1 MTSSKKYLF
10 AYSGYTGQGQRT
22 SGEVRA
28 QNIEWARHKL
38 RRQGLRINSIKRAF
52 HPPFSQRQIVVPAD
66 IASFTQQLAM
76 LVKVGIPLSKS
87 FAILAAS
94 CNKSIM
100 KMLIEEVSD
109 DVATGD
115 SFSKALR
122 KHPKQFDDL
131 FCNMVEAAE
140 LSGELGTVLERLST
154 HKERSER
161 LKKHLKKALTYPCI
175 VVLVAILVTG
185 VLLTKVVPEFARTF
199 TEFGAELPALTLFV
213 LELSELI
220 QGFWLYGLLICTA
233 CCGCFYLALKR
244 SKKISLL
251 MDRMVLKLP
260 IVGNLLRNA
269 ILARF
274 STTLAT
280 TFNAGLPILDAL
292 RSAARTAGNS
302 YYTQS
307 ILDLRQD
314 LACGVS
320 LHQAISKQTLFP
332 IALQQMILVG
342 EESGTLGQILDRA
355 GRFYEQDMQL
365 SLDTLTQLTEPLIML
380 VLGLVVGGLLLA
392 MYLPIF
398 QIGSI
403 I

>member
-10 AYSGYTGQGQRT
+10 AYSGYTSQSQHI

-28 QNIEWARHKL
+28 QSIELARHKL
-38 RRQGLRINSIKRAF
+38 RRQGLRVNSIKRAF
-52 HPPFSQRQIVVPAD
+52 HPPFSQQQTVVAAD

-76 LVKVGIPLSKS
+76 LIKVGIPLSKC
-87 FAILAAS
+87 FAILATS

-100 KMLIEEVSD
+100 KILIEEIRD

-131 FCNMVEAAE
+131 FCNMVESAE
-140 LSGELGTVLERLST
+140 LSGELGTVLERLSSY
-154 HKERSER
+154 KERSER
-161 LKKHLKKALTYPCI
+161 LKRHLKKALTYPCI
-175 VVLVAILVTG
+175 VVVVAILVTG

-199 TEFGAELPALTLFV
+199 TEFGAELPPLTLFV

-233 CCGCFYLALKR
+233 CYGCFYLALKR

-251 MDRMVLKLP
+251 MDRIVLKLP

-274 STTLAT
+274 SATLAT
-280 TFNAGLPILDAL
+280 TFNAGLPILEAL

-302 YYTQS
+302 HYTQS
-307 ILDLRQD
+307 ILNLRQD
-314 LACGVS
+314 LAHGVS

-332 IALQQMILVG
+332 KALQQMILVG

-355 GRFYEQDMQL
+355 GRFYEQDLEL
-365 SLDTLTQLTEPLIML
+365 SLQTITQLTEPLVML
-380 VLGLVVGGLLLA
+380 VLGLLVGGLLLA

>member
-22 SGEVRA
+22 SGKVRA

-52 HPPFSQRQIVVPAD
+52 HPPFSQRQIIVPAD
-66 IASFTQQLAM
+66 IALFTQQLAM

-109 DVATGD
+109 DIATGD

-122 KHPKQFDDL
+122 KHPEQFDDL

-140 LSGELGTVLERLST
+140 LSGELGTVLERLAT

-220 QGFWLYGLLICTA
+220 QGFWLYSLLICTA

-251 MDRMVLKLP
+251 MDRIVLKLP
-260 IVGNLLRNA
+260 IVGNLLKNA

-280 TFNAGLPILDAL
+280 TFNAGLPILEAL

-302 YYTQS
+302 HYTQS

-355 GRFYEQDMQL
+355 GRFYEQDLQL